1 MVYYVFKMNNQI
13 AIGILAYNVAEYIE
27 DVLSEVQDLNLTIF
41 VIDDSSS
48 DGTSELLEELKNKY
62 NFKLQKNTKNYGAG
76 YSTKALIENASN
88 DGFKFLIKVDGD
100 GQFEINDIKKI
111 AELYSENN
119 YKFIKSNRF
128 WTGGIK
134 GKIPKKRLFG
144 NLFATILLQI
154 VAGTNKLYDPLN
166 GLFGVSTEI
175 TKDLDKNYPNR
186 YGYPFYITAVSVM
199 NELETFQINN
209 VVKYENQKSNL
220 NPLKVLAILLR
231 LSIFFYFKKIKI
243 KKSIGIYQRSAFLDL
258 SFLTSF
264 FITLYLII
272 QTIYI
277 VNFAEYSLIA
287 PRTILIILFL
297 NLLLN
302 LLIFVLSFKEEKAIR
317 NVYIDCER

>member
-48 DGTSELLEELKNKY
+48 DGTSELLENLKNKY

>member
-1 MVYYVFKMNNQI
+1 VVYYVFKMNNQI

-27 DVLSEVQDLNLTIF
+27 DVLSEVQDLNLNIF

-48 DGTSELLEELKNKY
+48 DGTSELLEDLKNKY

-76 YSTKALIENASN
+76 HSTKALIENASN

-128 WTGGIK
+128 WSGGIK

-154 VAGTNKLYDPLN
+154 VTGTNKLYDPLN

-175 TKDLDKNYPNR
+175 AKDLDKNYPNR

-199 NELETFQINN
+199 NELKTFQINN

-220 NPLKVLAILLR
+220 NPVKVLAILLR
-231 LSIFFYFKKIKI
+231 LSVFFYFKKIKI

-264 FITLYLII
+264 FISLYLII
-272 QTIYI
+272 QTVYI

-297 NLLLN
+297 NLLFN
-302 LLIFVLSFKEEKAIR
+302 LVIFILSFKEEKAIR

>member
-48 DGTSELLEELKNKY
+48 DGTSELLENLKNKY

-154 VAGTNKLYDPLN
+154 VTGTNKLYDPLN

-220 NPLKVLAILLR
+220 NPVKVLAILLR
-231 LSIFFYFKKIKI
+231 LYIFFYFKKIKI

>member
-1 MVYYVFKMNNQI
+1 MKDQI
-13 AIGILAYNVAEYIE
+13 AIGVLAYNVADYVEE
-27 DVLSEVQDLNLTIF
+27 VLSEVQEFKLKVY
-41 VIDDSSS
+41 VIDDSST
-48 DGTSELLEELKNKY
+48 DGTTALLGKLKNKFD
-62 NFKLQKNTKNYGAG
+62 FKLKKNLKNNGAG
-76 YSTKALIENASN
+76 YSTKLLIDEALN
-88 DGFKFLIKVDGD
+88 DGYKFLIKVDGD
-100 GQFEINDIKKI
+100 GQFEKADIKKI
-111 AELYSENN
+111 IDLYKKDN
-119 YKFIKSNRF
+119 YNFIKSNRF
-128 WTGGIK
+128 WNGGIK

-154 VAGTNKLYDPLN
+154 VTGTNKLYDPLN

-175 TKDLDKNYPNR
+175 AKDLDKYYPKR

-199 NELETFQINN
+199 NELKTFQINN

-220 NPLKVLAILLR
+220 KPLKVLAILLR
-231 LSIFFYFKKIKI
+231 LSVFFYFKKIKI

-272 QTIYI
+272 QVIYI
-277 VNFAEYSLIA
+277 VNFASYSLIA

-297 NLLLN
+297 NLVIN
-302 LLIFVLSFKEEKAIR
+302 LVIFILSFKEEKAIR

>member
-1 MVYYVFKMNNQI
+1 VKDEI
-13 AIGILAYNVAEYIE
+13 AIGVLAYNVADYVEE
-27 DVLSEVQDLNLTIF
+27 VLSEVQEFKLKVY
-41 VIDDSSS
+41 VIDDSST
-48 DGTSELLEELKNKY
+48 DGTTALLGKLKNKFD
-62 NFKLQKNTKNYGAG
+62 FKLKKNLKNNGAG
-76 YSTKALIENASN
+76 YSTKLLIDEALN
-88 DGFKFLIKVDGD
+88 DGYKFLIKVDGD
-100 GQFEINDIKKI
+100 GQFEKADIKKI
-111 AELYSENN
+111 IDLYKKDN
-119 YKFIKSNRF
+119 YNFIKSNRF
-128 WTGGIK
+128 WNGGIK

-154 VAGTNKLYDPLN
+154 VTGTNKLYDPLN

-175 TKDLDKNYPNR
+175 AKDLDKYYPKR

-199 NELETFQINN
+199 NELKTFQINN

-220 NPLKVLAILLR
+220 KPLKVLAILLR
-231 LSIFFYFKKIKI
+231 LSVFFYFKKIKI

-272 QTIYI
+272 QVIYI
-277 VNFAEYSLIA
+277 VNFASYSLIA

-297 NLLLN
+297 NLVIN
-302 LLIFVLSFKEEKAIR
+302 LVIFILSFKEEKAIR

>member
-48 DGTSELLEELKNKY
+48 DGTSELLENLKNKY

-154 VAGTNKLYDPLN
+154 VTGTNKLYDPLN

-287 PRTILIILFL
+287 PRTILIILFVI
-297 NLLLN
+297 LLLN

>member
-27 DVLSEVQDLNLTIF
+27 DVLSDVQDLNLTIF

-48 DGTSELLEELKNKY
+48 DGTSELLEDLKNKY
-62 NFKLQKNTKNYGAG
+62 NFKLHKNTKNYGAG
-76 YSTKALIENASN
+76 HSTKALIENASN

>member
-76 YSTKALIENASN
+76 HSTKALIENASN

-186 YGYPFYITAVSVM
+186 YGYPFYITAVSIM

>member
-1 MVYYVFKMNNQI
+1 MKNQI
-13 AIGILAYNVAEYIE
+13 AIGVLAYNVADYIE
-27 DVLSEVQDLNLTIF
+27 EVLNEIQDFNLKVYI
-41 VIDDSSS
+41 IDDSST
-48 DGTSELLEELKNKY
+48 DGTTELLESLKNKFE
-62 NFKLQKNTKNYGAG
+62 FKLQKNLKNSGAG
-76 YSTKALIENASN
+76 YSTKFLIEEALD
-88 DGFKFLIKVDGD
+88 DGYKFLIKVDGD
-100 GQFEINDIKKI
+100 GQFEKADIKKI
-111 AELYSENN
+111 IDLYNKNN
-119 YKFIKSNRF
+119 YNFIKSNRF
-128 WTGGIK
+128 WNGGIK

-154 VAGTNKLYDPLN
+154 VTGTNKLYDPLN

-175 TKDLDKNYPNR
+175 AKDLDKYYPKR

-199 NELETFQINN
+199 NELKTFQINN

-220 NPLKVLAILLR
+220 KPLKVLTILLR
-231 LSIFFYFKKIKI
+231 LSVFFYFKKIKI

-264 FITLYLII
+264 FITLYLIF

-277 VNFAEYSLIA
+277 VNFAAYSLIA

-302 LLIFVLSFKEEKAIR
+302 LVIFILSFKEEKAIR

>member
-48 DGTSELLEELKNKY
+48 DGTSELLEDLKNKY

-154 VAGTNKLYDPLN
+154 VTGTNKLYDPLN

>member
-1 MVYYVFKMNNQI
+1 MKDEI
-13 AIGILAYNVAEYIE
+13 AIGVLAYNVADYVEE
-27 DVLSEVQDLNLTIF
+27 VLSEVQEFKLKVY
-41 VIDDSSS
+41 VIDDSST
-48 DGTSELLEELKNKY
+48 DGTTALLGKLKNKFD
-62 NFKLQKNTKNYGAG
+62 FKLKKNLKNNGAG
-76 YSTKALIENASN
+76 YSTKLLIDEALN
-88 DGFKFLIKVDGD
+88 DGYKFLIKVDGD
-100 GQFEINDIKKI
+100 GQFEKADIKKI
-111 AELYSENN
+111 IDLYKKDN
-119 YKFIKSNRF
+119 YNFIKSNRF
-128 WTGGIK
+128 WNGGIK

-154 VAGTNKLYDPLN
+154 VTGTNKLYDPLN

-175 TKDLDKNYPNR
+175 AKDLDKYYPKR

-199 NELETFQINN
+199 NELKTFQINN

-220 NPLKVLAILLR
+220 KPLKVLAILLR
-231 LSIFFYFKKIKI
+231 LSVFFYFKKIKI

-272 QTIYI
+272 QVIYI
-277 VNFAEYSLIA
+277 VNFASYSLIA

-297 NLLLN
+297 NLVIN
-302 LLIFVLSFKEEKAIR
+302 LVIFILSFKEEKAIR

>member
-48 DGTSELLEELKNKY
+48 DGTSELLENLKNKY

-154 VAGTNKLYDPLN
+154 VTGTNKLYDPLN
-166 GLFGVSTEI
+166 GLFGVSSEI

>member
-48 DGTSELLEELKNKY
+48 DGTSELLENLKNKY
-62 NFKLQKNTKNYGAG
+62 NFKLQKNTKNFGAG

-154 VAGTNKLYDPLN
+154 VTGTNKLYDPLN

-317 NVYIDCER
+317 NVYIDFER

>member
-1 MVYYVFKMNNQI
+1 VKDQI
-13 AIGILAYNVAEYIE
+13 AIGVLAYNVADYVEE
-27 DVLSEVQDLNLTIF
+27 VLSEIQEFKLEVY
-41 VIDDSSS
+41 VIDDAST
-48 DGTSELLEELKNKY
+48 DDTAELLEKLKNKFD
-62 NFKLQKNTKNYGAG
+62 FKLKKNLKNSGAG
-76 YSTKALIENASN
+76 YSTKLLIDEALN
-88 DGFKFLIKVDGD
+88 DGYKFLIKVDGD
-100 GQFEINDIKKI
+100 GQFEKADIKKI
-111 AELYSENN
+111 IDLYKRDN
-119 YKFIKSNRF
+119 YNFIKSNRF
-128 WTGGIK
+128 WNGGIK

-154 VAGTNKLYDPLN
+154 VTGTNKLYDPLN

-175 TKDLDKNYPNR
+175 AKDLDKYYPKR

-199 NELETFQINN
+199 NELKTFQINN

-220 NPLKVLAILLR
+220 KPLKVLAILLR
-231 LSIFFYFKKIKI
+231 LSVFFYFKKIKI

-272 QTIYI
+272 QVIYI
-277 VNFAEYSLIA
+277 VNFASYSLIA

-297 NLLLN
+297 NLVLN
-302 LLIFVLSFKEEKAIR
+302 LVIFILSFKEEKAIR

>member
-1 MVYYVFKMNNQI
+1 MKDQI
-13 AIGILAYNVAEYIE
+13 AIGVLAYNVADYVEE
-27 DVLSEVQDLNLTIF
+27 VLSEVQEFKLKVY

-48 DGTSELLEELKNKY
+48 DGTTELLGKLKNKFD
-62 NFKLQKNTKNYGAG
+62 FKLKKNLKNSGAG
-76 YSTKALIENASN
+76 YSTKLLIDEALN
-88 DGFKFLIKVDGD
+88 DGYKFLIKVDGD
-100 GQFEINDIKKI
+100 GQFEKADIKKI
-111 AELYSENN
+111 IDLYKKDNN
-119 YKFIKSNRF
+119 NFIKSNRF
-128 WTGGIK
+128 WNGGIK

-144 NLFATILLQI
+144 NLFATILLQ
-154 VAGTNKLYDPLN
+154 VVTGTNKLYDPLN

-175 TKDLDKNYPNR
+175 AKDLDKYYPKR

-199 NELETFQINN
+199 NELKTFQINN

-220 NPLKVLAILLR
+220 KPLKVLAILLR
-231 LSIFFYFKKIKI
+231 LSVLFYFKKIKI

-272 QTIYI
+272 QVIYI
-277 VNFAEYSLIA
+277 VNFASYSLIA

-302 LLIFVLSFKEEKAIR
+302 LVIFILSFKEEKAIR

>member
-1 MVYYVFKMNNQI
+1 VVYYVFKMNNQI
-13 AIGILAYNVAEYIE
+13 AIGILAYNVSEYIE

-48 DGTSELLEELKNKY
+48 DGTSELLENLKNKY

-154 VAGTNKLYDPLN
+154 VTGTNKLYDPLN

-258 SFLTSF
+258 NFLTSF

>member
-1 MVYYVFKMNNQI
+1 VVYYVFKMNNQI

-48 DGTSELLEELKNKY
+48 DGTSELLENLKNKY

-154 VAGTNKLYDPLN
+154 VTGTNKLYDPLN